1 MARYLSL
8 AALALLFAWGGCVLW
23 RRLASDETQ
32 IRWRIEEAAEA
43 FNAGRPGSAV
53 APLADAWFD
62 RSSGIHKD
70 TLHQMLVAL
79 VFQEKDEKGRF
90 RCSVEVPRETLVIEV
105 QEGGKAHATLEAAF
119 FRKRTALRE
128 PELQW
133 RAAVEADL
141 VDGEDGWQIV
151 STEHRTLEGA
161 PH

>member
-1 MARYLSL
+1 
-8 AALALLFAWGGCVLW
+8 
-23 RRLASDETQ
+23 
-32 IRWRIEEAAEA
+32 
-43 FNAGRPGSAV
+43 V
-53 APLADAWFD
+53 APHADAWFD

-119 FRKRTALRE
+119 FRKRTELRE

-151 STEHRTLEGA
+151 ATEHRTLEGA